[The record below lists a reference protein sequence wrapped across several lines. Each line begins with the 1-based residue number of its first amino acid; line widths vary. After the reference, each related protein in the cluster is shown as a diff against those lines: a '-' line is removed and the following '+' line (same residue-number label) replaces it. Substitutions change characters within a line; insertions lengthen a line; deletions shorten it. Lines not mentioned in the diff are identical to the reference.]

1 MESILQVMVETQE
14 DLINSVLGESGQR
27 KTVLL

>member
-1 MESILQVMVETQE
+1 MESILQVMVGTQE
-14 DLINSVLGESGQR
+14 DLINSMLGENGQR